1 MFNYLIMNT
10 NNGKRYVKPGHV
22 THTMYDTARGAK
34 IACTR
39 LNKEWATSCFV
50 VMTNE
55 QFEYYY
61 PVKMKKVKNLMS
73 GIEIEIAEDTPL
85 CCDPSSETYW
95 SA

>member
-1 MFNYLIMNT
+1 MNT
-10 NNGKRYVKPGHV
+10 NNGKRYVKPGWPM
-22 THTMYDTARGAK
+22 HTRYDTARGAK

-39 LNKEWATSCFV
+39 LNKEWATSCFK

-55 QFEYYY
+55 QFDYYY
-61 PVKMKKVKNLMS
+61 PTKMKKVKNLMS
-73 GIEIEIAEDTPL
+73 GVEIEIPEDTPL